1 LPLAYQILGNVIDY
15 DKFNKYGSEYLYEDC
30 ENLSVEISFML
41 SQTQSLL
48 SKWIRYDIKKMQ
60 DKSIPPS
67 KDSISVKEKERE
79 NDSCERVCFFNKL
92 DEKLKNQFV
101 TDLLLEST
109 KNSFNKI
116 ANDII
121 KLFHLHP
128 KQLPSFYMATKH
140 RCNMTCGVLE
150 LDTSLLFLLPKND
163 FDKVQKS
170 NNADDCIGKKC
181 KITTKYFAKITGG
194 YNKIY
199 ELLSEKIT
207 KRFPNANQKNLLF
220 FDSFDG
226 ANHLETT
233 EGKVDLISHSSTC
246 VNKYL
251 LSGFNYST
259 SQSSNILT

>member
-1 LPLAYQILGNVIDY
+1 
-15 DKFNKYGSEYLYEDC
+15 
-30 ENLSVEISFML
+30 
-41 SQTQSLL
+41 
-48 SKWIRYDIKKMQ
+48 MQ
-60 DKSIPPS
+60 DKSIPLS
-67 KDSISVKEKERE
+67 EESISVKEKERE
-79 NDSCERVCFFNKL
+79 NDSCEHVCFFNKL

-109 KNSFNKI
+109 KNSFDKI

-140 RCNMTCGVLE
+140 HCNMTCGVLE
-150 LDTSLLFLLPKND
+150 LDTFLCFLLPKNN
-163 FDKVQKS
+163 FDKVQKL

-181 KITTKYFAKITGG
+181 KITTKYFAKITGR

-207 KRFPNANQKNLLF
+207 KCFPNANQKNLLF

-233 EGKVDLISHSSTC
+233 EGKVDLISHSSTY

-251 LSGFNYST
+251 LSEFNYST
-259 SQSSNILT
+259 SRSSNILTWQQLAAKEEPYTILTLLQGHYESRL